1 MFKWL
6 RKENEWVKSE
16 RQRIVDDI
24 LGIDGL
30 DPDDF
35 QKLGEALIKL
45 RTIVIE
51 RDMTE
56 FKTKLIGFDISIKD
70 YK

>member
-6 RKENEWVKSE
+6 RKKKEWVESE
-16 RQRIVDDI
+16 KQRIVNDI

-35 QKLGEALIKL
+35 QKLLLALLEL
-45 RTIVIE
+45 RKILMDRNV
-51 RDMTE
+51 DE
-56 FKTKLIGFDISIKD
+56 FKTKLIGFDISIKE